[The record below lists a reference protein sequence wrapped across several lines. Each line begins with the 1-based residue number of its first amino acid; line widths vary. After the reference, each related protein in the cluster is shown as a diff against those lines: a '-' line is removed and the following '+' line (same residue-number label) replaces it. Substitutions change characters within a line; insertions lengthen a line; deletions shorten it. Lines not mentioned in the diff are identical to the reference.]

1 MRHKLD
7 HRKLG
12 RTSEHRRAMLRNMAT
27 SLFRHDRI
35 ETTLEKAKELRRY
48 AEKLITLAKKDTL
61 HSRRLAAT
69 KISDPEVLQKLF
81 GTLGPLYANRPG
93 GYTRIVKL
101 GARRGDNAEVAFIEL
116 VGREPKFETAA
127 PKGKMGA
134 KAAPKGEKSEKGEEK
149 PAAEEKPA
157 KKAAPK
163 AKAKTKAE
171 PKADAPKKPRAKKA
185 ATSEAE

>member
-12 RTSEHRRAMLRNMAT
+12 RTSEHRRALLRNMAT

-61 HSRRLAAT
+61 HARRTAAT

-101 GARRGDNAEVAFIEL
+101 GARRGDNAEKAFIEL

-127 PKGKMGA
+127 PKAKKGA
-134 KAAPKGEKSEKGEEK
+134 KAPAKGEKAGETAPE
-149 PAAEEKPA
+149 AAAEKPA

-163 AKAKTKAE
+163 SKAKPKAAA
-171 PKADAPKKPRAKKA
+171 ADAPKKPRAKKTA
-185 ATSEAE
+185 AAPEAE

>member
-35 ETTLEKAKELRRY
+35 ETTLEKAKELKRF
-48 AEKLITLAKKDTL
+48 AERLITLAKKDTL

-93 GYTRIVKL
+93 GYTRIVKM
-101 GARRGDNAEVAFIEL
+101 GARRGDNAQVAFIEL

-127 PKGKMGA
+127 PKAKKGA
-134 KAAPKGEKSEKGEEK
+134 KAPAKGEKAEEAG
-149 PAAEEKPA
+149 AAEEKPA
-157 KKAAPK
+157 KKAPK
-163 AKAKTKAE
+163 AKAE

-185 ATSEAE
+185 AAAPEAE